1 MKTMK
6 QLIDFD
12 RQFNEYMDNWAEELL
27 KQGKKPEEIEELIPQ
42 TYADWMK
49 KASAYFAQVEDSEL
63 IAMLGRIW
71 MKKFLFPMR

>member
-42 TYADWMK
+42 T
-49 KASAYFAQVEDSEL
+49 
-63 IAMLGRIW
+63 
-71 MKKFLFPMR
+71 